1 MVYDLC
7 VIGAGWAGFNA
18 AQRASKLGKKVCLI
32 EDKEIGGTCLNRGCI
47 PTKAW
52 VAYSKQGSSFSD
64 IQTKANQIIERLR
77 QGMQFVLKSQAIDY
91 FNGKAKIVSR
101 DTVRVGQDRQI
112 KTKYIL
118 IATGSA
124 PRELPDLKFDHQK
137 INSTDDILSWK
148 QLPKNLLIIGGGV
161 IGCEFATIFK
171 RLGVEVTILEIES
184 QLLPGIDAQLSKKL
198 VQVFQKTGI
207 KVELQKKHDQIDL
220 NNFDKILLSVGR
232 KPLLDGLWEEDCC
245 IKTEKDCIVV
255 DNELRTNVSNIFA
268 AGDCIGGYMLAH
280 VASYEGELAVKN
292 MFAKREKKDYSVVPV
307 SIFTS
312 PEVASV
318 GISEEKTKL
327 FVDEYRTAT
336 INYLSI
342 GMAHIFGDTQ
352 GFAKVIVEA
361 RRGRI
366 LGASI
371 IGLEATE
378 LVNIFSIMIK
388 NKLTIKD
395 LRKTVFAHPSI
406 SEIIAEVAKALE

>member
-1 MVYDLC
+1 MIYDLA

-52 VAYSKQGSSFSD
+52 VAYSKQNYSFPD
-64 IQTKANQIIERLR
+64 IQIKAGQVIERLR
-77 QGMQFVLKSQAIDY
+77 QGMQFVLKNQAIDY
-91 FNGKAKIVSR
+91 INGKAKIVSR
-101 DTVRVGQDRQI
+101 DTVRVGEDRQI
-112 KTKYIL
+112 QAKYIL
-118 IATGSA
+118 IATGSI
-124 PRELPDLKFDHQK
+124 PRELSDLKFDGNK

-184 QLLPGIDAQLSKKL
+184 QLLPGIDLQLSKKL
-198 VQVFQKTGI
+198 AQVFQKTGI
-207 KVELQKKHDQIDL
+207 KVELQKKHSEIDL
-220 NNFDKILLSVGR
+220 NNFDKVLLSVGR
-232 KPLLDGLWEEDCC
+232 KPSWEGLWEGDVS
-245 IKTEKDCIVV
+245 IKTEKDSIAV
-255 DNELRTNVSNIFA
+255 DREMRTNISNIFA
-268 AGDCIGGYMLAH
+268 AGDCVGGYMLAH

-292 MFAKREKKDYSVVPV
+292 MFAKREKKDYSVIPV

-312 PEVASV
+312 PEIASV
-318 GISEEKTKL
+318 GESEEKTRRSAK
-327 FVDEYRTAT
+327 EYRTAT
-336 INYLSI
+336 VNYMSI

-352 GFAKVIVEA
+352 GYAKVIVEA
-361 RRGRI
+361 KSGRI

-388 NKLTIKD
+388 NKLTVKD
-395 LRKTVFAHPSI
+395 LRKTIFAHPSI
-406 SEIIAEVAKALE
+406 SEIIAEVAKTLE

>member
-1 MVYDLC
+1 MKYDLC
-7 VIGAGWAGFNA
+7 VIGGGWAGFNA

-52 VAYSKQGSSFSD
+52 VAYSKQNYSFPD
-64 IQTKANQIIERLR
+64 IQTKASQIIERLR
-77 QGMQFVLKSQAIDY
+77 QGMQFVLKSRAIDY
-91 FNGKAKIVSR
+91 INGKAKIVSC
-101 DTVRVGQDRQI
+101 DTVRVGEDQEI
-112 KTKYIL
+112 KAKFIL
-118 IATGSA
+118 IATGST

-137 INSTDDILSWK
+137 INSTDDILSWE

-184 QLLPGIDAQLSKKL
+184 QLLPGIDGQLSKKIA
-198 VQVFQKTGI
+198 QVFQKAGI
-207 KVELQKKHDQIDL
+207 KIELQKKHGEIDL
-220 NNFDKILLSVGR
+220 NNFEKILLSVGR
-232 KPLLDGLWEEDCC
+232 KSSLDGLWEDSGY
-245 IKTEKDCIVV
+245 IRTEKDSIVV
-255 DNELRTNVSNIFA
+255 DHELKTNIPNIFA

-292 MFAKREKKDYSVVPV
+292 MFSEREKKDYSVVPV

-312 PEVASV
+312 PEIASV

-327 FVDEYRTAT
+327 SVEEYRIAT
-336 INYLSI
+336 VNYLSI

-352 GFAKVIVEA
+352 GFVKVIVGT
-361 RRGRI
+361 RSGRI
-366 LGASI
+366 LGANI

-388 NKLTIKD
+388 NNLTIQD
-395 LRKTVFAHPSI
+395 LRKTIFAHPSI
-406 SEIIAEVAKALE
+406 SEIIAEVAKVLE

>member
-1 MVYDLC
+1 MKYDLA

-52 VAYSKQGSSFSD
+52 VAYSKQNYSFPD
-64 IQTKANQIIERLR
+64 IQIKAFQVIERLR
-77 QGMQFVLKSQAIDY
+77 QGMQFVLKNQAIDY
-91 FNGKAKIVSR
+91 INGKAKIVSR
-101 DTVRVGQDRQI
+101 DTVRVGQDRLI
-112 KTKYIL
+112 HAKYIL
-118 IATGSA
+118 IATGSS
-124 PRELPDLKFDHQK
+124 PRELPDLKFDREK
-137 INSTDDILSWK
+137 INSTDDVLSWK

-184 QLLPGIDAQLSKKL
+184 QLLPGIDLQLSKKL
-198 VQVFQKTGI
+198 AQVFQKTGI
-207 KVELQKKHDQIDL
+207 KVELQKKHSEIDL
-220 NNFDKILLSVGR
+220 NNFDKVLLSVGR
-232 KPLLDGLWEEDCC
+232 KPSWEGLWEGDVS
-245 IKTEKDCIVV
+245 IKTEKDSIAV
-255 DNELRTNVSNIFA
+255 DREMRTNISNIFA
-268 AGDCIGGYMLAH
+268 AGDCVGGYMLAH

-292 MFAKREKKDYSVVPV
+292 MFAKREKKDYSVIPV

-312 PEVASV
+312 PEIASV
-318 GISEEKTKL
+318 GESEETIRHAAKK
-327 FVDEYRTAT
+327 YKTAT

-352 GFAKVIVEA
+352 GYVKVIVEA
-361 RRGRI
+361 KSGRI
-366 LGASI
+366 AGASI

-378 LVNIFSIMIK
+378 LVNVFSIVIK
-388 NKLTIKD
+388 NKLTVKD

-406 SEIIAEVAKALE
+406 SEIIAEVAKSLE